1 MFFVKIIIIIKLL
14 IIMAVII
21 YLNKVTSTIFGH
33 KIFIY
38 LNEGDNFKGD
48 CRLFKVGED
57 SICIKKI
64 QRNNKSL

>member
-1 MFFVKIIIIIKLL
+1 
-14 IIMAVII
+14 MAVII
-21 YLNKVTSTIFGH
+21 DLNKVTSTIWD

-57 SICIKKI
+57 SIYIKTI